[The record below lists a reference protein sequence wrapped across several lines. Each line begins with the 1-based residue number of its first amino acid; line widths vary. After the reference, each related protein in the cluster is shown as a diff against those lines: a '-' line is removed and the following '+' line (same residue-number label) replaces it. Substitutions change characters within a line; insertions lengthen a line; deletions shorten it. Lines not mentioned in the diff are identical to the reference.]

1 MFSGQPPPMR
11 LSPCKERLIMRPPL
25 TPSATFTPRPAPY
38 PDTRQR
44 YANGHLALQAYEVA
58 EIERR
63 WPMWVRMACIAIT
76 SALVWGA
83 IIFTCIAVA
92 AIIRYPV

>member
-1 MFSGQPPPMR
+1 MT
-11 LSPCKERLIMRPPL
+11 MRPPL

-44 YANGHLALQAYEVA
+44 YANDHLALQAYEVA
-58 EIERR
+58 EIERS
-63 WPMWVRMACIAIT
+63 WPVWVRLTCIALA

-83 IIFTCIAVA
+83 IIFTYIAVA
-92 AIIRYPV
+92 AIIRYPA